1 MIQSLAIKYS
11 DDYIVFWKV
20 ESVEAVEDQYQLQI
34 VSRMLDNGKWVET
47 KKEFFMTKE
56 QLNMVYS
63 FFNGVYN
70 ELDK

>member
-11 DDYIVFWKV
+11 DDYIVFWKL

-63 FFNGVYN
+63 FFNGVHN

>member
-63 FFNGVYN
+63 FFNGVHN

>member
-34 VSRMLDNGKWVET
+34 VSRSLEKGNWQET

-56 QLNMVYS
+56 QLNMLYS
-63 FFNGVYN
+63 FFNGVHN
-70 ELDK
+70 ELNK